1 MVSQVKGKVIGGY
14 YQSCWVDQR
23 TNPGM
28 RVKVKV
34 KVRVKIVRVKIV
46 RVKIGR
52 VKVPWGEE
60 IA

>member
-34 KVRVKIVRVKIV
+34 KVRVTIV
-46 RVKIGR
+46 R